1 MSKMKCQFSIVMF
14 VFILSA
20 IFSNCTSKKKDA
32 ANETNVKKE
41 DTVVVAK
48 LNPDVNLNNFYGIL
62 ASDSTLVNWN
72 GETSKQNIYLQNCT
86 VSNALWSK
94 MYSNLLTPISNWK
107 NTALPE
113 SCLNTNFLFYPFSG
127 PDFLIPNTLFT
138 QTKHIV
144 MFGLELPGK
153 DMSKYGNDFALNSM
167 PLMQKSLRD
176 YFGKSYFITKNMM
189 SDLKSDSLNGV
200 TPLISTFLVKSN
212 FKLISIKNFKLNNAG
227 EKVYFEF
234 EKDTF
239 SYANIYGVEINYT
252 KDSIN
257 SLQIDY
263 LSFNAEDPSMQN
275 HPEIMQFFERTIPTN
290 TVSYL
295 KSASYLLHY
304 NGFSNIRN
312 LVLNKSKY
320 ILQDDTGIAEKYFSS
335 DWKLSLW
342 GVYEKPISDF
352 SGVYQKE
359 LDSLYKVNKQVNPL
373 PFNMGYHYFNGKQ
386 NLLLAEKK

>member
-1 MSKMKCQFSIVMF
+1 MSKIKYQFSIVMF
-14 VFILSA
+14 VFFVSV
-20 IFSNCTSKKKDA
+20 IFSNCTSKQKDA
-32 ANETNVKKE
+32 ATETSVKKE
-41 DTVVVAK
+41 DTVVTAK
-48 LNPDVNLNNFYGIL
+48 LIPDVNLNNFYGIL
-62 ASDSTLVNWN
+62 ASDSTSIDLNLDLN
-72 GETSKQNIYLQNCT
+72 KRNKFLENCA
-86 VSNALWSK
+86 VSNALWNK

-107 NTALPE
+107 NSALPE
-113 SCLNTNFLFYPFSG
+113 SCLNTDFLFYPFSG

-153 DMSKYGNDFALNSM
+153 DMSKNGNDFALNSM

-189 SDLKSDSLNGV
+189 TDLKSDSLNGV

-227 EKVYFEF
+227 EKIYFDL

-239 SYANIYGVEINYT
+239 SNANIYGVEINYS
-252 KDSIN
+252 KDLIN

-263 LSFNAEDPSMQN
+263 LSFNAEDPSMQT
-275 HPEIMQFFERTIPTN
+275 HPEIMMFFEKTIPSN

-304 NGFSNIRN
+304 NGFSTIRN

-320 ILQDDTGIAEKYFSS
+320 VLQDDTGIAEKYFSS

-342 GVYEKPISDF
+342 GVYEKPIKDF

-359 LDSLYKVNKQVNPL
+359 LDSLYKVKNQVKPL
-373 PFNMGYHYFNGKQ
+373 PFNMGYHYFNGNQ

>member
-1 MSKMKCQFSIVMF
+1 MSKVKFHLSIV
-14 VFILSA
+14 VVLATLI
-20 IFSNCTSKKKDA
+20 INCSPKEKDVDNEKGVKKDTTA
-32 ANETNVKKE
+32 
-41 DTVVVAK
+41 VASK
-48 LNPDVNLNNFYGIL
+48 INPDTSLNNFYGIL
-62 ASDSTLVNWN
+62 ASDSTLDNWN
-72 GETSKQNIYLQNCT
+72 AETSKQSIYLQNCK
-86 VSNALWSK
+86 VSNALWK
-94 MYSNLLTPISNWK
+94 NMYSNLLTPISNWK

-113 SCLNTNFLFYPFSG
+113 SCLNTNFLYYPFSG

-189 SDLKSDSLNGV
+189 TDLKSDSLNGV

-212 FKLISIKNFKLNNAG
+212 FKLISIKNFKLNSVG
-227 EKVYFEF
+227 EKVYFDL
-234 EKDTF
+234 EKDSF
-239 SYANIYGVEINYT
+239 SYANTYGVEINYT
-252 KDSIN
+252 KDMID
-257 SLQIDY
+257 SLRIDY

-275 HPEIMQFFERTIPTN
+275 HPEIMQFFEKTIPSN

-304 NGFSNIRN
+304 NGFSTIRN

-320 ILQDDTGIAEKYFSS
+320 VLQDDTGIAQRYFTN

-342 GVYEKPISDF
+342 GVYEKPIKDF
-352 SGVYQKE
+352 TGVYQKD

-373 PFNMGYHYFNGKQ
+373 PFNMGYHYFNGNQ

>member
-1 MSKMKCQFSIVMF
+1 MSKIRYHFRIEIFVCF
-14 VFILSA
+14 VFIIL
-20 IFSNCTSKKKDA
+20 SNCTSKKKDS
-32 ANETNVKKE
+32 ANETELKKV
-41 DTVVVAK
+41 DTVVAAK

-62 ASDSTLVNWN
+62 ASDSTSINLNSDFDKRKKFL
-72 GETSKQNIYLQNCT
+72 ENCT
-86 VSNALWSK
+86 VSNALWNK
-94 MYSNLLTPISNWK
+94 MYNNLLTPISNWK
-107 NTALPE
+107 NSALPD

-189 SDLKSDSLNGV
+189 KDLKSDSLNGV

-212 FKLISIKNFKLNNAG
+212 FKLISIKNFKLDKAG
-227 EKVYFEF
+227 EKVYFEL
-234 EKDTF
+234 EKDSF

-252 KDSIN
+252 KDLIN

-304 NGFSNIRN
+304 AGFSTIRN
-312 LVLNKSKY
+312 LVLNKSIY
-320 ILQDDTGIAEKYFSS
+320 ILQDDTGIAERYFTN
-335 DWKLSLW
+335 DCKLSLW
-342 GVYEKPISDF
+342 GVYEKPIKDF
-352 SGVYQKE
+352 SGVYQKG
-359 LDSLYKVNKQVNPL
+359 LDSLYKVKNQVKPL
-373 PFNMGYHYFNGKQ
+373 PFNMGYHYFNGNQ

>member
-1 MSKMKCQFSIVMF
+1 MKYQFSVVLL
-14 VFILSA
+14 VFMVSV

-32 ANETNVKKE
+32 TNETNVKKE
-41 DTVVVAK
+41 DTAVVAK
-48 LNPDVNLNNFYGIL
+48 LNTDVNLNNFYGIL
-62 ASDSTLVNWN
+62 ACDTTSIDLNSDI
-72 GETSKQNIYLQNCT
+72 SKKNKFLENCT
-86 VSNALWSK
+86 ASNALWNK
-94 MYSNLLTPISNWK
+94 MNTNLLTPISNWK
-107 NTALPE
+107 SSALPE
-113 SCLNTNFLFYPFSG
+113 SCINTDFLFYPFSG

-153 DMSKYGNDFALNSM
+153 DMSKYGNEFALNSM

-189 SDLKSDSLNGV
+189 KDLKSDSLNGV

-212 FKLISIKNFKLNNAG
+212 FKLISIKNFKLNAAG

-252 KDSIN
+252 KDLIN

-275 HPEIMQFFERTIPTN
+275 HPEIMQ
-290 TVSYL
+290 
-295 KSASYLLHY
+295 LL
-304 NGFSNIRN
+304 
-312 LVLNKSKY
+312 VT
-320 ILQDDTGIAEKYFSS
+320 D
-335 DWKLSLW
+335 
-342 GVYEKPISDF
+342 
-352 SGVYQKE
+352 
-359 LDSLYKVNKQVNPL
+359 
-373 PFNMGYHYFNGKQ
+373 GK
-386 NLLLAEKK
+386 N

>member
-1 MSKMKCQFSIVMF
+1 MSKVKFHLSIV
-14 VFILSA
+14 VVLSTL
-20 IFSNCTSKKKDA
+20 IINCSPKEKDADNEKGMKKD
-32 ANETNVKKE
+32 T
-41 DTVVVAK
+41 TVVASK
-48 LNPDVNLNNFYGIL
+48 INPDTSLNNFYGIL

-72 GETSKQNIYLQNCT
+72 AETSKQNIYLQNCK
-86 VSNALWSK
+86 VSNALWK
-94 MYSNLLTPISNWK
+94 NMYSNLLTPISNWK
-107 NTALPE
+107 NTALSE

-189 SDLKSDSLNGV
+189 TDLKSDSLNGV

-212 FKLISIKNFKLNNAG
+212 FKLISIKNFKLNGAG
-227 EKVYFEF
+227 EKVYFDL
-234 EKDTF
+234 EKDSF
-239 SYANIYGVEINYT
+239 SYANTYGVEINYT
-252 KDSIN
+252 KDFID
-257 SLQIDY
+257 SLRIDY

-275 HPEIMQFFERTIPTN
+275 HPEIMQFFEKTIPSN

-304 NGFSNIRN
+304 NGFSTIRN

-320 ILQDDTGIAEKYFSS
+320 VLQDDTGIAQRYFTN

-342 GVYEKPISDF
+342 GVYEKPIKDF
-352 SGVYQKE
+352 TGVYQKD

-373 PFNMGYHYFNGKQ
+373 PFNMGYHYFNGNQ

>member
-1 MSKMKCQFSIVMF
+1 MSKMKYQFSVVIFIFIVCS
-14 VFILSA
+14 IL
-20 IFSNCTSKKKDA
+20 INCSSKKKDVV
-32 ANETNVKKE
+32 NENNLKKE
-41 DTVVVAK
+41 NTVVATK
-48 LNPDVNLNNFYGIL
+48 LNPDTSLNNFYGIL
-62 ASDSTLVNWN
+62 ANDST
-72 GETSKQNIYLQNCT
+72 SINCISDINKRNKFLGNCI
-86 VSNALWSK
+86 VSNALWNK

-107 NTALPE
+107 KSALPE
-113 SCLNTNFLFYPFSG
+113 SCLNTEFVFYPFSG

-189 SDLKSDSLNGV
+189 TDLKSDSLNGV

-227 EKVYFEF
+227 EKVYFDF

-252 KDSIN
+252 KDLVN

-263 LSFNAEDPSMQN
+263 LSFNAEDLSMQT
-275 HPEIMQFFERTIPTN
+275 HPEIMHFFERTIPSN

-304 NGFSNIRN
+304 NGFSTIRN

-320 ILQDDTGIAEKYFSS
+320 VLQDDTGIAERYFTKE
-335 DWKLSLW
+335 WKLSLW
-342 GVYEKPISDF
+342 GVYEKPIKDF
-352 SGVYQKE
+352 SGVYQKD
-359 LDSLYKVNKQVNPL
+359 LDSLYKVNEQVNPL

>member
-1 MSKMKCQFSIVMF
+1 MSKVKFHLSIV
-14 VFILSA
+14 VVLSTL
-20 IFSNCTSKKKDA
+20 IINCSPKEKDADNEKGMKKD
-32 ANETNVKKE
+32 T
-41 DTVVVAK
+41 TVVASK
-48 LNPDVNLNNFYGIL
+48 INPDTSLNNFYGIL

-72 GETSKQNIYLQNCT
+72 AETSKQNIYLQNCKA
-86 VSNALWSK
+86 SNALWK
-94 MYSNLLTPISNWK
+94 NMYSNLLTPISNWK

-189 SDLKSDSLNGV
+189 TDLKSDSLNGV

-212 FKLISIKNFKLNNAG
+212 FKLISIKNFKLNGVG
-227 EKVYFEF
+227 EKVYFDL
-234 EKDTF
+234 EKDSF
-239 SYANIYGVEINYT
+239 SYANTYGVEINYT
-252 KDSIN
+252 KDFID
-257 SLQIDY
+257 SLRIDY
-263 LSFNAEDPSMQN
+263 LSFNAEDPSMLN
-275 HPEIMQFFERTIPTN
+275 HPEIMQFFEKTIPSN

-304 NGFSNIRN
+304 NGFSTIRN

-320 ILQDDTGIAEKYFSS
+320 VLQDDTGIAQRYFTN

-342 GVYEKPISDF
+342 GVYEKPIKDF
-352 SGVYQKE
+352 TGVYQKD

-373 PFNMGYHYFNGKQ
+373 PFNMGYHFFNGKQ

>member
-1 MSKMKCQFSIVMF
+1 MSKIKYQFSIVMF
-14 VFILSA
+14 VFMVSSIL
-20 IFSNCTSKKKDA
+20 INCTSKKKDA
-32 ANETNVKKE
+32 ANDTNVKKE
-41 DTVVVAK
+41 DTAVVVK

-62 ASDSTLVNWN
+62 ACDTTSIDLNSDIIKRNKFL
-72 GETSKQNIYLQNCT
+72 ENCT
-86 VSNALWSK
+86 VSNALWNK

-107 NTALPE
+107 NSALPE

-153 DMSKYGNDFALNSM
+153 DMSTYGNDFALNSM

-212 FKLISIKNFKLNNAG
+212 FKLISIKNFKLNAAG
-227 EKVYFEF
+227 EKVYFDL

-239 SYANIYGVEINYT
+239 SNANIYGVEINYT
-252 KDSIN
+252 KDLIN

-263 LSFNAEDPSMQN
+263 LSFNAEDPSMQS
-275 HPEIMQFFERTIPTN
+275 HPEIMQFFERTIPSN

-304 NGFSNIRN
+304 TGFSTIRN

-320 ILQDDTGIAEKYFSS
+320 VLQDDTGIAERYFTN

-352 SGVYQKE
+352 SGVYQKD
-359 LDSLYKVNKQVNPL
+359 LDSLYKVKNQVNPL
-373 PFNMGYHYFNGKQ
+373 PFNMGYHYFNGNQ

>member
-1 MSKMKCQFSIVMF
+1 MKYQFSIVMF
-14 VFILSA
+14 VFFVSV
-20 IFSNCTSKKKDA
+20 IFSNCTSKKKDSA
-32 ANETNVKKE
+32 SETSLKKE
-41 DTVVVAK
+41 DSAVVAK
-48 LNPDVNLNNFYGIL
+48 INPDTNLNNFYGIL
-62 ASDSTLVNWN
+62 ASDSTSINCISDIN
-72 GETSKQNIYLQNCT
+72 KRNKYLENCT
-86 VSNALWSK
+86 VSNALWNK

-107 NTALPE
+107 KTALPE
-113 SCLNTNFLFYPFSG
+113 SCLNTEFLFYPFSG
-127 PDFLIPNTLFT
+127 PDFLIPNTLFA

-189 SDLKSDSLNGV
+189 TDLKSDSLNGV

-227 EKVYFEF
+227 EKVYFDF
-234 EKDTF
+234 ERDTF
-239 SYANIYGVEINYT
+239 STANIYGVEINYT
-252 KDSIN
+252 KDLIN

-263 LSFNAEDPSMQN
+263 LSFNAEDPSMQT

-304 NGFSNIRN
+304 NGFSTIRN

-320 ILQDDTGIAEKYFSS
+320 VLQDDTGIAERYFTN

-342 GVYEKPISDF
+342 GVYEKPIRDF

-359 LDSLYKVNKQVNPL
+359 LDSLYKVKNQVSPL
-373 PFNMGYHYFNGKQ
+373 PFNMGYHYFNGNQ

>member
-1 MSKMKCQFSIVMF
+1 MSKVKFHLSIV
-14 VFILSA
+14 VVLSTL
-20 IFSNCTSKKKDA
+20 IINCSPKEKDAVNEKGMKKD
-32 ANETNVKKE
+32 T
-41 DTVVVAK
+41 TVVASK
-48 LNPDVNLNNFYGIL
+48 INPDTSLNNFYGIL

-72 GETSKQNIYLQNCT
+72 AETSKQNIYLQNCK
-86 VSNALWSK
+86 VSNALWK
-94 MYSNLLTPISNWK
+94 NMYSNLLTPISNWK

-189 SDLKSDSLNGV
+189 TDLKSDSLNGV

-212 FKLISIKNFKLNNAG
+212 FKLISIKNFKLNGVG
-227 EKVYFEF
+227 EKVYFDL
-234 EKDTF
+234 EKDSF
-239 SYANIYGVEINYT
+239 SYANTYGVEINYT
-252 KDSIN
+252 KDFID
-257 SLQIDY
+257 SLRIDY

-275 HPEIMQFFERTIPTN
+275 HPEIMQFFEKTIPSN

-304 NGFSNIRN
+304 NGFSTIRN

-320 ILQDDTGIAEKYFSS
+320 VLQDDTGIAQRYFTN

-342 GVYEKPISDF
+342 GVYEKPIKDF
-352 SGVYQKE
+352 TGVYQKD

-373 PFNMGYHYFNGKQ
+373 PFNMGYHYFNGNQ